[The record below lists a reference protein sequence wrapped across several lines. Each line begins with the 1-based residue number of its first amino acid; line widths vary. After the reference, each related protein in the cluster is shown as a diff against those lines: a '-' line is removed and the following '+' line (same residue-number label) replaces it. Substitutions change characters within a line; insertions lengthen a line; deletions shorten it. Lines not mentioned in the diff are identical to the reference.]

1 MSTEARH
8 GMVLTLGI
16 AIAWY
21 CLPVLCF
28 PRISQMLHHTGQYL
42 QQAELHP
49 EQTLVYLLLKFEPL
63 GDVFRRTL

>member
-1 MSTEARH
+1 
-8 GMVLTLGI
+8 MVLTLGA

-21 CLPVLCF
+21 CLPVLHL
-28 PRISQMLHHTGQYL
+28 PQLTRTLQSTRQVL

-49 EQTLVYLLLKFEPL
+49 QQTLVCMLLKFEPL

>member
-21 CLPVLCF
+21 CLPVLCL
-28 PRISQMLHHTGQYL
+28 PRIAQALNHTRQIL

-49 EQTLVYLLLKFEPL
+49 EQTLVRMLLKFEPL
-63 GDVFRRTL
+63 GDVFRRTT